1 MLIGIDA
8 SRANTKQKTG
18 VEWYSYNLI
27 NALKKI
33 DKDNQY
39 ILYSQDKLND
49 ELNIL
54 PDNFKSK
61 ILKWPFKKF
70 WTQIRLSISASFNR
84 VNVLFIPAGIIP
96 IMPIKHYKIVTTI
109 HDVAFLEYPEYF
121 SKKEIFLQK
130 LGLKLAVLMSKKIIT
145 ISNFSKEQI
154 IKYTKCNPN
163 KIHVAHL
170 GYDKEKFKPITDN
183 DLKQKVKEKYKFPDK
198 FLLYVGRIEEKK
210 NILNQIE
217 AFQMFRKEYPEYYFV
232 LIGKHGY
239 GYENIKKVL
248 EEKKLNENVIELGW
262 VDDFDRIV
270 ILNMCDLFMYVTN
283 YEGFGLPM
291 LEAQACGIPLVTA
304 SSTCQYEITN
314 DSALYSLPDD
324 IEKIY
329 QNIIEII
336 ENENNIRNILID
348 EGFENVLN
356 FSWEKCATE
365 TLNAIET
372 LKE

>member
-1 MLIGIDA
+1 MM
-8 SRANTKQKTG
+8 
-18 VEWYSYNLI
+18 NLI
-27 NALKKI
+27 YYQI
-33 DKDNQY
+33 
-39 ILYSQDKLND
+39 I
-49 ELNIL
+49 
-54 PDNFKSK
+54 SK
-61 ILKWPFKKF
+61 VKYLKWPFKKL

-84 VNVLFIPAGIIP
+84 VNILFIPAGIIP
-96 IMPIKHYKIVTTI
+96 IMPIRRYKIVTTI

-163 KIHVAHL
+163 KIHIAHL

-183 DLKQKVKEKYKFPDK
+183 DLKQRIKTKYQLPDK

-262 VDDFDRIV
+262 VDDFDRVV
-270 ILNMCDLFMYVTN
+270 ILNMCGLFMYVTN

-304 SSTCQYEITN
+304 SKY
-314 DSALYSLPDD
+314 LP
-324 IEKIY
+324 I
-329 QNIIEII
+329 
-336 ENENNIRNILID
+336 
-348 EGFENVLN
+348 
-356 FSWEKCATE
+356 
-365 TLNAIET
+365 
-372 LKE
+372 